1 MKKKC
6 TLVHPPFMV
15 RCIQFSVF
23 LVAFLLSAG
32 TAFSQIK
39 ISGLVSDAKGAPLEG
54 VSVLVKGSNTGVST
68 DVGGRY
74 FITVPSTKSVITF
87 SSVGFTDKQETVGN
101 RTVINVGL
109 TPGTSDLEE
118 VVVIGYGQTLKK
130 SNLTGS
136 ISSVSN
142 KQIMER
148 QPINI
153 YDALQGQAAGVLI
166 MNDSGEPGA
175 EGSVTVRG
183 NNTFTAEGNQ
193 PLWIVDGVLT
203 DNPSAINPNDIERI
217 EVLKDAASASIYG
230 ARSAAG
236 VILVTTKKGKEGKTR
251 LDLQYSHIFGKL
263 AHKIQEP
270 NARDLR
276 YYRKVQNGNLNGTSG
291 SFTDSLNPS
300 FNTDNDL
307 EELLLGNPGNRD
319 DIKLG
324 VSGGQKGLNFFGSI
338 NFINDKGIALNTY
351 NRSIQS
357 RINTEFQASP
367 KFKYS
372 TNLTFYWSN
381 GNFTSINNSVRPV
394 FDRPSYLR
402 IFNPDGSLTS
412 YLASKRNP
420 VANALLEDNTKEN
433 FKTSMNHQIDYQF
446 SKDLKLTT
454 SFNAQ
459 LTSYQQLYFAPRF
472 LDDNGNENFGRQDL
486 NKTFSW
492 LFQSFLNYNKKIGNS
507 TFTGLLG
514 IEKDR
519 VRNDY
524 SHLEGYNFT
533 VEAAHFVT
541 GQFIND
547 LSKQSTKANAVSTA
561 SAFGRLG
568 YDYKGRYLV
577 QGTYRRDASS
587 RFGPDNRVG
596 NFFSGSAAWRFTDE
610 SFLHWMTGA
619 LTDGKLRVS
628 WGQTGNDRVGYYDY
642 MQLLSVGVYSYSG
655 LTNGA
660 NVGAG
665 SAGTT
670 TTTTFGNSEL
680 RWESTEQK
688 NIGLDLQF
696 FKGRLSLTL
705 DGYIKTT
712 TGLLYDRPVP
722 RETGYLTK
730 KVNLGSIETRG
741 LELQGNAAVISSK
754 RFQWNLSG
762 NIALERG
769 KILELADH
777 NSFITGKWFVEEGG
791 RIGNFYGW
799 QNLGIYPTDAHNA
812 YTANWEKLTPVGIV
826 ITQGTT
832 PRLPAAGSTSPVSV
846 AGYELN
852 GKPYTGTVYKKMA
865 NGAPLLGGDVEWVD
879 LDNNG
884 IIDDAD
890 RQIIGNS
897 QPDYYFGIINNF
909 SYRQWSLNVIVNGTV
924 GGVVYNSF
932 KEKLTNNSSSNGP
945 ALPEAIYGAWVRQG
959 QTDATYPYFPDKDQ
973 RGSQRGGAN
982 SFFLEDASF
991 FRLSSA
997 RLTYRL
1003 TPAVAK
1009 KAFMKSASL
1018 YIYGTNILTWT
1029 NYTGFD
1035 PEFSSGNA
1043 LQPGD
1048 DNGKY
1053 PKRRELG
1060 LGLNIQ
1066 L

>member
-1 MKKKC
+1 MTKQCTQAHNTFKVKC
-6 TLVHPPFMV
+6 IKVSLLF
-15 RCIQFSVF
+15 FSLF
-23 LVAFLLSAG
+23 LFAAG
-32 TAFSQIK
+32 QSFAQVKVT
-39 ISGLVSDAKGAPLEG
+39 GLITDNKGEPIEG
-54 VSVLVKGSNTGVST
+54 VSVAVKGTTIGTST
-68 DVGGRY
+68 DKTGHY
-74 FITVPSTKSVITF
+74 YLTAPNSNSVLVF
-87 SSVGFTDKQETVGN
+87 SNVGFNKKEETVSG
-101 RTVINVGL
+101 RSTINVSL
-109 TPGTSDLEE
+109 TAGSSDLEE

-136 ISSVSN
+136 ISSVGA
-142 KQIMER
+142 KQIQER

-175 EGSVTVRG
+175 EGSVTIRG
-183 NNTFTAEGNQ
+183 ANTFTAEGNQ

-203 DNPSAINPNDIERI
+203 DNPSAINPNDIDRI

-236 VILVTTKKGKEGKTR
+236 VILVTTKKGKEGKTK

-270 NARDLR
+270 NAQDLR
-276 YYRKVQNGNLNGTSG
+276 YYRKVQNGNLYGTSG
-291 SFTDSLNPS
+291 SFTDSLNPA

-307 EELLLGNPGNRD
+307 EDLLLGNPGNRD

-324 VSGGQKGLNFFGSI
+324 VSGGQKGLSFFGSI
-338 NFINDKGIALNTY
+338 NYIDDKGIALNTW
-351 NRSIQS
+351 NKSIQS

-372 TNLTFYWSN
+372 TNLTFYRSF

-420 VANALLEDNTKEN
+420 VANALLEDNTKETM
-433 FKTSMNHQIDYQF
+433 KASMNHQIDYQVF
-446 SKDLKLTT
+446 KDLKFTT

-459 LTSYQQLYFAPRF
+459 LTSFEGLYFAPRF
-472 LDDNGNENFGRQDL
+472 LDDNGNENFGKQDL

-492 LFQSFLNYNKKIGNS
+492 LFQAFLNYNKKVGNS
-507 TFTGLLG
+507 TFTALLG
-514 IEKDR
+514 VEKDR
-519 VRNDY
+519 TRNDY

-541 GQFIND
+541 GTFIND
-547 LSKQSTKANAVSTA
+547 LSKQSTSANAVTTA
-561 SAFGRLG
+561 SAFTRLG
-568 YDYKGRYLV
+568 YDYKGRYLL

-587 RFGPDNRVG
+587 RFGPEHRVG

-610 SFLHWMTGA
+610 KLFHWMTNV
-619 LTDGKLRVS
+619 LTDGKLRLS

-642 MQLLSVGVYSYSG
+642 LPLLDVSSLSYNGVAG
-655 LTNGA
+655 VALTT
-660 NVGAG
+660 
-665 SAGTT
+665 S
-670 TTTTFGNSEL
+670 FGNPEL
-680 RWESTEQK
+680 HWEQTEQK

-696 FKGRLSLTL
+696 FKGKLNITA
-705 DGYIKTT
+705 DAYIKATS
-712 TGLLYDRPVP
+712 GLLYDRPIP
-722 RETGYLTK
+722 RESGFVTK

-741 LELQGNAAVISSK
+741 IELQANATPLSLK
-754 RFQWNLSG
+754 RFTWNISG
-762 NIALERG
+762 NIAFERG
-769 KILELADH
+769 RILELADH
-777 NSFITGKWFVEEGG
+777 RAFITGKWFVEEGG

-799 QNLGIYPTDAHNA
+799 QRLGIYPTDAHNA
-812 YTANWEKLTPVGIV
+812 YTQDWQKLTPVGIIV
-826 ITQGTT
+826 SPAPTT
-832 PRLPAAGSTSPVSV
+832 PSTPTPRNNQIVTV

-852 GKPYTGTVYKKMA
+852 GKPYTGPVYKKMA
-865 NGAPLLGGDVEWVD
+865 NGAPLLGGDAEWID
-879 LDNNG
+879 LNNDG
-884 IIDDAD
+884 VIDDAD
-890 RQIIGNS
+890 RMIIGNA

-909 SYRQWSLNVIVNGTV
+909 TYRQWSLNVIVNGTV
-924 GGVVYNSF
+924 GGQVYNSF

-945 ALPEAIYGAWVRQG
+945 ALPEAIYGAWVAQG
-959 QTDATYPYFPDKDQ
+959 QEGATYPYFPDKDQ

-997 RLTYRL
+997 RLTYRFTSNL
-1003 TPAVAK
+1003 AR
-1009 KAFMKSASL
+1009 KAFMQNASV
-1018 YIYGTNILTWT
+1018 YVYGTNILTWT

-1035 PEFSSGNA
+1035 PEFSSSNA

-1060 LGLNIQ
+1060 LGLNITF
-1066 L
+1066 

>member
-1 MKKKC
+1 MHGTFKVKC
-6 TLVHPPFMV
+6 I
-15 RCIQFSVF
+15 RFSLLFSALF
-23 LVAFLLSAG
+23 LTVSS
-32 TAFSQIK
+32 FSQIK
-39 ISGLVSDAKGAPLEG
+39 VSGVVRDSKGEPVEG
-54 VSVLVKGSNTGVST
+54 VSVQVKGTVLGSST
-68 DVGGRY
+68 DRTGNY
-74 FITVPSTKSVITF
+74 FITVPNANSVLVF
-87 SSVGFTDKQETVGN
+87 SNVGFTKKEETVSG
-101 RTVINVGL
+101 RSSINVTL
-109 TPGTSDLEE
+109 SPTASDLEE

-136 ISSVSN
+136 ISSVGA
-142 KQIMER
+142 KQIQER

-175 EGSVTVRG
+175 EGTVTIRG
-183 NNTFTAEGNQ
+183 ANTFSSEGNS

-236 VILVTTKKGKEGKTR
+236 VILVTTKKGKEGKPR
-251 LDLQYSHIFGKL
+251 VDLQYSHIFGKL

-270 NARDLR
+270 NAADLR
-276 YYRKVQNGNLNGTSG
+276 YYRKVQNGNLSGTSG

-307 EELLLGNPGNRD
+307 EDLLLGNTGNRD

-324 VSGGQKGLNFFGSI
+324 VSGGQKGLSFFGSI
-338 NFINDKGIALNTY
+338 NYINDKGIALNTY

-357 RINTEFQASP
+357 RINTEYQASQTL
-367 KFKYS
+367 KYS
-372 TNLTFYWSN
+372 TNLSFFWSN

-420 VANALLEDNTKEN
+420 VANALLEDNGKETM
-433 FKTSMNHQIDYQF
+433 KASMNHQIDYQIF
-446 SKDLKLTT
+446 QSLKFTT

-459 LTSYQQLYFAPRF
+459 LTSFQGMYFAPRF

-492 LFQSFLNYNKKIGNS
+492 LFQAFLNYNRKIGNS

-514 IEKDR
+514 VEKDR

-533 VEAAHFVT
+533 VESAHFVN
-541 GQFIND
+541 GGFIND
-547 LSKQSTKANAVSTA
+547 LSKQRTFANAVTTA
-561 SAFGRLG
+561 SAFGRIG

-587 RFGPDNRVG
+587 RFGPDHRVG
-596 NFFSGSAAWRFTDE
+596 NFFSASSAWRFTDE
-610 SFLHWMTGA
+610 KFLNWMTNV
-619 LTDGKLRVS
+619 LTDGKLRLS

-642 MQLLSVGVYSYSG
+642 LPLLSVANFSY
-655 LTNGA
+655 NGI
-660 NVGAG
+660 
-665 SAGTT
+665 AGTSLT
-670 TTTTFGNSEL
+670 TAFGNPDL
-680 RWESTEQK
+680 HWEQTEQK

-696 FKGRLSLTL
+696 FSGKLSVTA
-705 DGYIKTT
+705 DAYIKTT
-712 TGLLYDRPVP
+712 TGLLYDRPMPV
-722 RETGYLTK
+722 ESGFVTK

-741 LELQGNAAVISSK
+741 IELQANATPVSLKKFS
-754 RFQWNLSG
+754 WNISG
-762 NIALERG
+762 NIAFERG
-769 KILELADH
+769 RILDLADH
-777 NSFITGKWFVEEGG
+777 RAFITGKWFVQEGG

-799 QNLGIYPTDAHNA
+799 QRLGIYPTDAHNA
-812 YTANWEKLTPVGIV
+812 YTQDGQKLTPVGIT
-826 ITQGTT
+826 ITTVTPPNNANPT
-832 PRLPAAGSTSPVSV
+832 PRNSQVVTV
-846 AGYELN
+846 AGYELD
-852 GKPYTGTVYKKMA
+852 GKPYTGVPFKKTA
-865 NGAPLLGGDVEWVD
+865 NGAPLLGGDAEWID
-879 LDNNG
+879 LNNDN

-890 RQIIGNS
+890 RMIIGNA
-897 QPDYYFGIINNF
+897 QPDYYFGVINNF
-909 SYRQWSLNVIVNGTV
+909 NYRQWSLNVIVNGTV
-924 GGVVYNSF
+924 GGQVYNSF

-959 QTDATYPYFPDKDQ
+959 QEDATFPYFPDKDQ
-973 RGSQRGGAN
+973 RGAQHGGAN

-997 RLTYRL
+997 RLSYRFK
-1003 TPAVAK
+1003 PAIAK
-1009 KAFMKSASL
+1009 KAFMQNASV
-1018 YIYGTNILTWT
+1018 YVYGTNILTWT
-1029 NYTGFD
+1029 DYTGFD
-1035 PEFSSGNA
+1035 PEFSSSNA

-1048 DNGKY
+1048 DNGRY

-1066 L
+1066 F